1 MAVVALSIAYFLNEI
16 GAEYGL
22 LSQAHYI
29 MVLECLTKRDRRR
42 RAVKSGVPLAQ
53 LPPDTSE
60 DVDRVA
66 DSATQVVVAQS
77 TLAAVLEFLVAQ
89 VAGQLSDAMGRRPI
103 LIAGAIVMSACKA
116 APVFWP
122 SLVSVWL
129 AKSGGEAANTIITNT
144 LLSAVSDMFASD
156 VKAYGSVAGRLRA
169 LGGISWA
176 IGPTLGMRLNNRAGP
191 RLSYL
196 SSTTAGLMLSAACAF
211 GLPETSSRTAGAR
224 VAFGELR
231 LSSFVPLGFM
241 SMFTRKGVYAK
252 CGTVVPKLAVSLA
265 LMRLAFFGVYDV
277 QDSHV
282 RRILGWTSTRLSRY
296 RTIEGMTDFSQGALA
311 EYSLSYLGNLWGSV
325 IGPLSNG
332 IAFFIQG
339 FAAPTPGRRHLMYGP
354 LTFVRQHA
362 TTVMRLLPYRLTWP
376 DGVRC
381 CGATTG
387 GQVWRCSRYH
397 RKPFQ
402 RRCLSMP
409 PTQQASGRASCN
421 LISLTSQH

>member
-1 MAVVALSIAYFLNEI
+1 MAVVALSVAYFLNEL

-22 LSQAHYI
+22 LSQTHYI
-29 MVLECLTKRDRRR
+29 MVLDCLTKRDRHR
-42 RAVKSGVPLAQ
+42 RAAKSGVPLAQ
-53 LPPDTSE
+53 LPPETRE

-66 DSATQVVVAQS
+66 DSATQVMVAQS
-77 TLAAVLEFLVAQ
+77 TVAAVLEFLVAQ

-103 LIAGAIVMSACKA
+103 LIASAIIMSACKA
-116 APVFWP
+116 APALLP
-122 SLVSVWL
+122 SMASVWL
-129 AKSGGEAANTIITNT
+129 AKAGGEAANTIITST

-176 IGPTLGMRLNNRAGP
+176 IGPTLGMRLNDRAGP

-196 SSTTAGLMLSAACAF
+196 CATAAALALSAACAF
-211 GLPETSSRTAGAR
+211 GLPETSCRTAGAR

-241 SMFTRKGVYAK
+241 SMFSRKGVYAQ
-252 CGTVVPKLAVSLA
+252 CGAAVPKLAVSLA

-282 RRILGWTSTRLSRY
+282 RRVLGWTSTRLSRY

-311 EYSLSYLGNLWGSV
+311 EYCLSYLGNLWGSV

-339 FAAPTPGRRHLMYGP
+339 FAAPTVRRRYLMYGP
-354 LTFVRQHA
+354 LTFIRYLAASSVLQSC
-362 TTVMRLLPYRLTWP
+362 TLTWP
-376 DGVRC
+376 NAHLGC
-381 CGATTG
+381 CGRHQVGRRGAALYTTG
-387 GQVWRCSRYH
+387 SCSGGVVGQCRQRSRDWGG
-397 RKPFQ
+397 K
-402 RRCLSMP
+402 
-409 PTQQASGRASCN
+409 AAIG
-421 LISLTSQH
+421 SL